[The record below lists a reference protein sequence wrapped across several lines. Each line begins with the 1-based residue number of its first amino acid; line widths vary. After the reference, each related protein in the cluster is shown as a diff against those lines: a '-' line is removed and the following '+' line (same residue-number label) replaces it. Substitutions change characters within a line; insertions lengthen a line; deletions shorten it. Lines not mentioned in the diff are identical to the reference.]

1 MANYSRLN
9 SKKHKEITATLL
21 NTDDN
26 DEPLDVP
33 VPLLPLAE
41 YRIPQANS
49 VPLPNRKLQTH
60 SQTQAHTMHITRTE
74 TEMCQRSVSRESGS
88 FLFGGPIYEGT
99 FNVTINKNL
108 HVKRRR
114 TMVIDSDSE
123 SDD

>member
-26 DEPLDVP
+26 DEPLDVL

-41 YRIPQANS
+41 YRILQAHYI
-49 VPLPNRKLQTH
+49 PLPNRHLQTH

-74 TEMCQRSVSRESGS
+74 TEMCQRSVSRENWFF
-88 FLFGGPIYEGT
+88 FLAVQSMEGQ
-99 FNVTINKNL
+99 L
-108 HVKRRR
+108 
-114 TMVIDSDSE
+114 M
-123 SDD
+123 